1 MQHSEWSSYHATVCI
16 SGFSLRNFEFKAFIL
31 YGEVE
36 DFLER
41 FRCCTEIVVVTSMK
55 WLLYLSVT
63 VTILYKLDM
72 DRDNKYRSIIW
83 SLNVDRVL
91 GYFCIFIRNRVIRKF
106 YENIGWCI
114 CPPELSTSITQ
125 MFHFLLETFEFR
137 SNFLVVQYSSIL
149 IILMKDLHM
158 EHL

>member
-16 SGFSLRNFEFKAFIL
+16 SGLCLQNFEFKPSIL

-36 DFLER
+36 DFLEC

-55 WLLYLSVT
+55 WLLYLILT
-63 VTILYKLDM
+63 ITILYKLG
-72 DRDNKYRSIIW
+72 RDNKYRLIIW
-83 SLNVDRVL
+83 SLNIDRIL
-91 GYFCIFIRNRVIRKF
+91 GYFCIFIRNKVTRKF
-106 YENIGWCI
+106 YENVGWCI
-114 CPPELSTSITQ
+114 CPPKLSTLITQ
-125 MFHFLLETFEFR
+125 MFHFLLQTFEFH
-137 SNFLVVQYSSIL
+137 SNFLVVRYSSIL